1 MKNILTNL
9 NIAIDYS
16 DIEGRI
22 AGSIILDADDWAAI
36 ITGLANAG
44 YTIVREDDMSEN
56 KQDNQIHDIVLD
68 VQDGYIDASVLF
80 NHIDEGLNLKEEN
93 EDGKV
98 S

>member
-44 YTIVREDDMSEN
+44 YTIVREDDISEN
-56 KQDNQIHDIVLD
+56 KDIVLD